1 MRISKYMGK
10 VIESNSGV
18 SSTRFNLVYI
28 GIACSILLLCIGFVL
43 VYDTVYDGK
52 LDLNLSKTAVLIGS
66 ISSVL
71 TAIGATKVVDT
82 FGKKNK

>member
-52 LDLNLSKTAVLIGS
+52 LDLNLSAS
-66 ISSVL
+66 ITFSSTMLAPVFP
-71 TAIGATKVVDT
+71 ATHPA
-82 FGKKNK
+82 